1 MESVKLQDG
10 LLRYREYMKERGPYA
25 GHCSL
30 IAGLPHETLETLR
43 ETKRWYRDYWGS
55 TEHSVGN
62 SATMNPLWIP
72 DVARPFE
79 EQSRFAMA
87 PAKYGYLRTTIDES
101 NGNNAPWVDGD
112 QKRFRGLYEELIRRE
127 EAGISRTLK
136 SKESRFEEEMAFMNW
151 KNDNM
156 NLYQAIDFLEH
167 EWYTDEP
174 CITRQPPLVFGY
186 HNWLIDPSYTW
197 EDMMN
202 PQSELPL
209 PKELAAGFITNYIK
223 KKLNQ

>member
-1 MESVKLQDG
+1 
-10 LLRYREYMKERGPYA
+10 
-25 GHCSL
+25 
-30 IAGLPHETLETLR
+30 
-43 ETKRWYRDYWGS
+43 
-55 TEHSVGN
+55 
-62 SATMNPLWIP
+62 
-72 DVARPFE
+72 
-79 EQSRFAMA
+79 
-87 PAKYGYLRTTIDES
+87 
-101 NGNNAPWVDGD
+101 
-112 QKRFRGLYEELIRRE
+112 
-127 EAGISRTLK
+127 
-136 SKESRFEEEMAFMNW
+136 MAFMNW
-151 KNDNM
+151 KNENM